1 MAFWA
6 RVDAGRQGGFA
17 LSYGPELFQSSCNA
31 GFHIDLG
38 PGDCGFVG
46 LGAGANCYQR
56 REPFDNL
63 YDNSWHHFVIT
74 YSGGGLASSGYWID
88 GELQPQTGCLDGSF
102 PSSLNTSALLGMSI
116 GRRNDDNLG
125 TYFDGLIDE
134 VGVWSREL
142 TPSEIGSLFHA
153 EAPVTGCTSLEAC
166 NFNPEASLDDGS
178 CSGLDAC
185 GECGGEGVAG
195 CTAPEACNYS
205 PIASCDDGGC
215 VYPPA
220 IHLGVDIETCDESV
234 TLDAGPGFENYL
246 WTTGDTSQVIVVQQS
261 GEYGVSGTIDLEQLE
276 QDALVFDGQN
286 DYVVI
291 PANPSF
297 NFESS
302 LSFGVWVKVP
312 PGSSG
317 WDTVLGGYYDHG
329 INIYA
334 GSGNADGAVRAEI
347 PGVLTL
353 TSITDLRDNQWH
365 HVMVIYD
372 GSAVSIWIDGQ
383 IEISEE
389 ASGNI
394 TPNHDGGNYNLYL
407 GRANHVSG
415 EFFEGAMAFPELW
428 NIALSPE
435 SIQSH
440 FQCPPSGEASGLVAL
455 WQFDDNN
462 GTLVPDA
469 SGTGSDGEA
478 YGTIYSSDG
487 PSGLCS
493 TQCDMSASDTIN
505 VQLFTYSCLC
515 GEGTIWD
522 EVLGECIGGILA
534 ENACY
539 DGTIWSETVGACIVA
554 NPSDSN
560 FDGCVSM
567 TDLLD
572 LLSVFGTCNEV
583 PWSCGDPLEYQG
595 YNYETVLIGE
605 QCWFA
610 ENLRSENY
618 QNGDAIPVGLSDE
631 EWSSTTSGAM
641 AVYGEGSS
649 SCNTYSPD
657 GDACD
662 PDWSLVEY
670 GRLYNWY
677 AVEDDRSLCPNG
689 WSIPGDDNW
698 QQMVQVLGG
707 DEVAGSTMKS
717 QSGWDQGGNGTN
729 SSGFNATPSGLKVL
743 DGGFV
748 DAGWVT
754 YWWTSSAHQIDASY
768 NRSVNWPDGDVSLSS
783 NDNNYGFSIRC
794 IKDSE

>member
-1 MAFWA
+1 
-6 RVDAGRQGGFA
+6 
-17 LSYGPELFQSSCNA
+17 
-31 GFHIDLG
+31 
-38 PGDCGFVG
+38 
-46 LGAGANCYQR
+46 
-56 REPFDNL
+56 
-63 YDNSWHHFVIT
+63 
-74 YSGGGLASSGYWID
+74 
-88 GELQPQTGCLDGSF
+88 
-102 PSSLNTSALLGMSI
+102 
-116 GRRNDDNLG
+116 
-125 TYFDGLIDE
+125 
-134 VGVWSREL
+134 
-142 TPSEIGSLFHA
+142 
-153 EAPVTGCTSLEAC
+153 
-166 NFNPEASLDDGS
+166 
-178 CSGLDAC
+178 
-185 GECGGEGVAG
+185 
-195 CTAPEACNYS
+195 
-205 PIASCDDGGC
+205 
-215 VYPPA
+215 
-220 IHLGVDIETCDESV
+220 
-234 TLDAGPGFENYL
+234 
-246 WTTGDTSQVIVVQQS
+246 
-261 GEYGVSGTIDLEQLE
+261 
-276 QDALVFDGQN
+276 
-286 DYVVI
+286 
-291 PANPSF
+291 
-297 NFESS
+297 
-302 LSFGVWVKVP
+302 
-312 PGSSG
+312 
-317 WDTVLGGYYDHG
+317 
-329 INIYA
+329 
-334 GSGNADGAVRAEI
+334 
-347 PGVLTL
+347 
-353 TSITDLRDNQWH
+353 
-365 HVMVIYD
+365 
-372 GSAVSIWIDGQ
+372 
-383 IEISEE
+383 
-389 ASGNI
+389 
-394 TPNHDGGNYNLYL
+394 
-407 GRANHVSG
+407 
-415 EFFEGAMAFPELW
+415 
-428 NIALSPE
+428 
-435 SIQSH
+435 
-440 FQCPPSGEASGLVAL
+440 
-455 WQFDDNN
+455 
-462 GTLVPDA
+462 
-469 SGTGSDGEA
+469 
-478 YGTIYSSDG
+478 
-487 PSGLCS
+487 
-493 TQCDMSASDTIN
+493 MSASDTIN

-768 NRSVNWPDGDVSLSS
+768 NRSVNWPDGM
-783 NDNNYGFSIRC
+783 C
-794 IKDSE
+794 P

>member
-1 MAFWA
+1 MKSGLYFM
-6 RVDAGRQGGFA
+6 RKH
-17 LSYGPELFQSSCNA
+17 QS
-31 GFHIDLG
+31 
-38 PGDCGFVG
+38 
-46 LGAGANCYQR
+46 
-56 REPFDNL
+56 
-63 YDNSWHHFVIT
+63 
-74 YSGGGLASSGYWID
+74 
-88 GELQPQTGCLDGSF
+88 
-102 PSSLNTSALLGMSI
+102 
-116 GRRNDDNLG
+116 
-125 TYFDGLIDE
+125 
-134 VGVWSREL
+134 
-142 TPSEIGSLFHA
+142 
-153 EAPVTGCTSLEAC
+153 GCTSLEAC

-178 CSGLDAC
+178 CSDLDAC
-185 GECGGEGVAG
+185 GECGGEGCG
-195 CTAPEACNYS
+195 LYRPCNYS

-246 WTTGDTSQVIVVQQS
+246 WTTGDTSQVILVQQS

-317 WDTVLGGYYDHG
+317 WDTVLGGYNDHG

-641 AVYGEGSS
+641 AVYGRPS

-657 GDACD
+657 GDACT
-662 PDWSLVEY
+662 PIGLWL
-670 GRLYNWY
+670 NT
-677 AVEDDRSLCPNG
+677 AVCTIGMP
-689 WSIPGDDNW
+689 
-698 QQMVQVLGG
+698 
-707 DEVAGSTMKS
+707 
-717 QSGWDQGGNGTN
+717 
-729 SSGFNATPSGLKVL
+729 
-743 DGGFV
+743 
-748 DAGWVT
+748 
-754 YWWTSSAHQIDASY
+754 
-768 NRSVNWPDGDVSLSS
+768 
-783 NDNNYGFSIRC
+783 
-794 IKDSE
+794 